1 MARSQRRRD
10 KQGKKYLSS
19 RKTGADVKVVIAVLV
34 IGALFFVLTA
44 VVR

>member
-19 RKTGADVKVVIAVLV
+19 KKTGANTKVVAVML
-34 IGALFFVLTA
+34 ILGALFFAMTA
-44 VVR
+44 LVR